1 MFGQNVMKPMT
12 REDAISIGN
21 YRNRLIPLSVF
32 RKQFELRNV
41 LEDTPLKRVQ
51 DASKAYDKEER
62 KIPNLDNTTEIDESI
77 KQLRIA
83 EQKAEEHMAK
93 ELINSTLKSVVKEK
107 SKRKK

>member
-21 YRNRLIPLSVF
+21 YRNRLVPLSVF
-32 RKQFELRNV
+32 RKQLELRTI
-41 LEDTPLKRVQ
+41 LEE
-51 DASKAYDKEER
+51 KEER
-62 KIPNLDNTTEIDESI
+62 KVPNLDNTTEIDEAV

-83 EQKAEEHMAK
+83 EQKAEDHMAK

>member
-21 YRNRLIPLSVF
+21 YRNRLVPLSVF
-32 RKQFELRNV
+32 RKQLELRNV
-41 LEDTPLKRVQ
+41 LEE
-51 DASKAYDKEER
+51 KEER
-62 KIPNLDNTTEIDESI
+62 KVPNLDSTTEIDESI

-83 EQKAEEHMAK
+83 EQKAEDHMAK

>member
-1 MFGQNVMKPMT
+1 MFGQNVMKPMS

-21 YRNRLIPLSVF
+21 YRNRLVPLSVF

-41 LEDTPLKRVQ
+41 LE
-51 DASKAYDKEER
+51 ER
-62 KIPNLDNTTEIDESI
+62 KVPILDSITEIDESI

-83 EQKAEEHMAK
+83 EQKAEDHMAK

>member
-1 MFGQNVMKPMT
+1 MKPMT

-21 YRNRLIPLSVF
+21 YRNRLVPLSVF
-32 RKQFELRNV
+32 RKQLELRNV
-41 LEDTPLKRVQ
+41 LEE
-51 DASKAYDKEER
+51 KEER
-62 KIPNLDNTTEIDESI
+62 KVPNLDSTTEIDESI

-83 EQKAEEHMAK
+83 EQKAEDHMAK